1 MTAITAPPL
10 ARCIAPTN
18 AALGE
23 SPIWIAGEGAVYWVD
38 IEGARIFRHVPTSAH
53 TEVCD
58 LPFAVSALA
67 ATADGRLLCTARAS
81 TFLLDPRTGELTKAS
96 DLPGARDGVRINDG
110 CCHPDGA
117 FWFGTMD
124 IGERAPSGH
133 FFRLAG
139 SGACEQIEASFIITN
154 GPAFNANGSL
164 GYFVDSVGR
173 RILRVDLRHGRI
185 AGTPSVFARIA
196 PDQGYPDGL
205 AVDADDGVWCCHWGG
220 ARITRFDA
228 DGRVSTVLHLPVANV
243 TKCAFGGEAL
253 NRLFVTTA
261 RKGLDDAALARQ
273 PQAGGLF
280 EIEIGYRGL
289 VPVPFR
295 SSLREQAFAHLQF
308 FAVTDIQLTNTAA
321 DCEQRAA
328 SPGGKQWNR
337 NSKPSKSTLR
347 AHSAACGSPVPAS
360 LTITPGTIT
369 RNSN

>member
-1 MTAITAPPL
+1 MAAATTLPST
-10 ARCIAPTN
+10 RCIVRTN

-23 SPIWIAGEGAVYWVD
+23 SPVWIAAEGAVYWVD
-38 IEGARIFRHVPTSAH
+38 IDGCRIFRHAIATAR
-53 TEVCD
+53 TEVCV
-58 LPFAVSALA
+58 LPFPVSALA
-67 ATADGRLLCTARAS
+67 PTADARLLCAARAS
-81 TFLLDPRTGELTKAS
+81 IFVLDPRSGELTKAG
-96 DLPGARDGVRINDG
+96 DLPGAHDGVRVNDG

-124 IGERAPSGH
+124 LAERAPAGH

-154 GPAFNANGSL
+154 GPAFNADGSR

-173 RILRVDLRHGRI
+173 RILRVDLHRGRI
-185 AGTPSVFARIA
+185 AGTPNVFARIP

-205 AVDADDGVWCCHWGG
+205 AVDADGGVWCCHWGG
-220 ARITRFDA
+220 GRITRFDA
-228 DGRVSTVLHLPVANV
+228 DGQITDVVRLPAANV

-253 NRLFVTTA
+253 DRLFVTTA
-261 RKGLDDAALARQ
+261 RKGLDAAALARQ

-280 EIEIGYRGL
+280 EIEVGYRGL
-289 VPVPFR
+289 VSAPFR
-295 SSLREQAFAHLQF
+295 GSLREQAFTHLQF
-308 FAVTDIQLTNTAA
+308 FSVADIQLTNTAA

-337 NSKPSKSTLR
+337 NSKPSKSTPQ

-360 LTITPGTIT
+360 PTTTPGTTT
-369 RNSN
+369 RNSS